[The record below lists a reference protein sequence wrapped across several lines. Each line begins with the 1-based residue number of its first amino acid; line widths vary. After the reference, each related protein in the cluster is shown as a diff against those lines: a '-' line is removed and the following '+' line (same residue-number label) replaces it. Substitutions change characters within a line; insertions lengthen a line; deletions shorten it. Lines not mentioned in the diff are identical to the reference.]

1 MAGNRKAQIKLG
13 IIEDFSYLKNGMM
26 KLLSRKTNP
35 VLMYMDKEQRAKKSP
50 QGRCNLSDMK

>member
-26 KLLSRKTNP
+26 KLLFRKTNP
-35 VLMYMDKEQRAKKSP
+35 VVMNMDKEQRPKKSL
-50 QGRCNLSDMK
+50 QGRCNVSDMK